1 MLVYQAKTLNKQQNR
16 CFMEFTNS
24 SLIKI
29 VVVEDEMTM
38 QLVLKKYLANQYEVE
53 IFKDGIDAMAF
64 LQKGNIPDLII
75 SDLNTPVMGGL
86 DLTKQLK
93 ASDLFKNIPIVIL
106 SGEESSEMIIKCL
119 EAGAD
124 DYLVKPFNPKEL
136 EARLRVVLRRIRK

>member
-1 MLVYQAKTLNKQQNR
+1 
-16 CFMEFTNS
+16 MEFTNS

-29 VVVEDEMTM
+29 IVVEDEMTM
-38 QLVLKKYLANQYEVE
+38 QLVLKKYLGNQYEVE
-53 IFKDGIDAMAF
+53 IFMDGIDAMAF

>member
-1 MLVYQAKTLNKQQNR
+1 MA
-16 CFMEFTNS
+16 FTNS
-24 SLIKI
+24 DTIKI
-29 VVVEDEMTM
+29 IVVEDEVTM
-38 QLVLKKYLANQYEVE
+38 QLILKKYLGEQYEVE
-53 IFKDGIDAMAF
+53 IFKDGVDALAF
-64 LQKGNIPDLII
+64 MQQGNMPDLII

-86 DLTKQLK
+86 GLTQQLK
-93 ASDLFKNIPIVIL
+93 ASDFFNSIPIVIL

>member
-1 MLVYQAKTLNKQQNR
+1 
-16 CFMEFTNS
+16 MEFTNS

-29 VVVEDEMTM
+29 IVVEDEMTM
-38 QLVLKKYLANQYEVE
+38 QLVLKKYLGNQYEVE
-53 IFKDGIDAMAF
+53 IFTDGIDAMAF

>member
-1 MLVYQAKTLNKQQNR
+1 MG
-16 CFMEFTNS
+16 FTNS

-29 VVVEDEMTM
+29 IVVEDEMTM
-38 QLVLKKYLANQYEVE
+38 QLVLKKYLGNEYEVE

-64 LQKGNIPDLII
+64 LQQGNIPDLVI

-86 DLTKQLK
+86 DLTKQLI
-93 ASDLFKNIPIVIL
+93 ACDLFKNIPIVIL

-136 EARLRVVLRRIRK
+136 EARLKVVLRRIKK

>member
-1 MLVYQAKTLNKQQNR
+1 MA
-16 CFMEFTNS
+16 FTNS

-29 VVVEDEMTM
+29 IVVEDEMTM
-38 QLVLKKYLANQYEVE
+38 QLVLKKYLGNEFEVE

-64 LQKGNIPDLII
+64 LQQGNIPDLVI

-106 SGEESSEMIIKCL
+106 SGEESSEIIIKCL

-136 EARLRVVLRRIRK
+136 EARLRVVLRRIKK

>member
-1 MLVYQAKTLNKQQNR
+1 
-16 CFMEFTNS
+16 
-24 SLIKI
+24 
-29 VVVEDEMTM
+29 
-38 QLVLKKYLANQYEVE
+38 
-53 IFKDGIDAMAF
+53 
-64 LQKGNIPDLII
+64 
-75 SDLNTPVMGGL
+75 MGGL

-136 EARLRVVLRRIRK
+136 EARLKVVLRRIKK

>member
-1 MLVYQAKTLNKQQNR
+1 
-16 CFMEFTNS
+16 
-24 SLIKI
+24 
-29 VVVEDEMTM
+29 
-38 QLVLKKYLANQYEVE
+38 
-53 IFKDGIDAMAF
+53 
-64 LQKGNIPDLII
+64 
-75 SDLNTPVMGGL
+75 MGGL

-93 ASDLFKNIPIVIL
+93 ASDFFNTIPIVIL

>member
-1 MLVYQAKTLNKQQNR
+1 MA
-16 CFMEFTNS
+16 FTS
-24 SLIKI
+24 SDTIKI
-29 VVVEDEMTM
+29 IVVEDEITM
-38 QLVLKKYLANQYEVE
+38 QLILKKYLGEQYEVE
-53 IFKDGIDAMAF
+53 IFKDGVDALAF
-64 LQKGNIPDLII
+64 IQQGNVPDLII

-86 DLTKQLK
+86 GLTQQLK
-93 ASDLFKNIPIVIL
+93 ASDFFNSIPIVIL

>member
-1 MLVYQAKTLNKQQNR
+1 
-16 CFMEFTNS
+16 
-24 SLIKI
+24 
-29 VVVEDEMTM
+29 
-38 QLVLKKYLANQYEVE
+38 
-53 IFKDGIDAMAF
+53 MAF
-64 LQKGNIPDLII
+64 LQQGNMPDLII

-93 ASDLFKNIPIVIL
+93 ASDIFKKIPIVIL

-136 EARLRVVLRRIRK
+136 EARLKVVLRRISK

>member
-1 MLVYQAKTLNKQQNR
+1 MAFSSADTL
-16 CFMEFTNS
+16 
-24 SLIKI
+24 KI

-38 QLVLKKYLANQYEVE
+38 QLILKKYLSTLYQVE
-53 IFKDGIDAMAF
+53 IFKDGVDAMAF
-64 LQKGNIPDLII
+64 LQQGNVPDLII

-86 DLTKQLK
+86 ELTKQLR
-93 ASDLFKNIPIVIL
+93 ASDFFNAIPIIIL
-106 SGEESSEMIIKCL
+106 SGEESSEMIIQCL

>member
-1 MLVYQAKTLNKQQNR
+1 MAFSNSDTL
-16 CFMEFTNS
+16 
-24 SLIKI
+24 KI

-38 QLVLKKYLANQYEVE
+38 QLILKKYLSAQYQVE
-53 IFKDGIDAMAF
+53 IFKDGVDALAF
-64 LQKGNIPDLII
+64 LQQGNVPDLII

-86 DLTKQLK
+86 ELTKQLR
-93 ASDLFKNIPIVIL
+93 ASDFFNTIPIIIL
-106 SGEESSEMIIKCL
+106 SGEESSEMIIQCL

>member
-1 MLVYQAKTLNKQQNR
+1 MG
-16 CFMEFTNS
+16 FTNS
-24 SLIKI
+24 DTLKI
-29 VVVEDEMTM
+29 VVVEDEVTM
-38 QLVLKKYLANQYEVE
+38 QLILKKYLGNQYEVE
-53 IFKDGIDAMAF
+53 IFKDGVDAMAF
-64 LQKGNIPDLII
+64 LQQGNVPDLII

-86 DLTKQLK
+86 DLTLQLK
-93 ASDLFKNIPIVIL
+93 ASDFFNTIPIVIL

>member
-1 MLVYQAKTLNKQQNR
+1 MAFIDSDTL
-16 CFMEFTNS
+16 
-24 SLIKI
+24 KI

-38 QLVLKKYLANQYEVE
+38 QLILKKYLSTHYQVE
-53 IFKDGIDAMAF
+53 IFKDGLDAMAF
-64 LQKGNIPDLII
+64 LQQGNVPDLII

-86 DLTKQLK
+86 ALTKQLR
-93 ASDLFKNIPIVIL
+93 ASDFFSTIPIIIL
-106 SGEESSEMIIKCL
+106 SGEESSEMIIQCL